1 MILDTLFILLFFA
14 FPAAMFMLMRAAGMP
29 VLQLSLPPFVILAC
43 FAFAYTG
50 LLPLYL
56 GWDEYRALS
65 GVNNRELLILVFL
78 GSSWTIF
85 SLALGAILGRDILG
99 SPRALRPGL
108 TLTSSQQ
115 YRIVLLLV
123 GVALVLADY
132 LARVP
137 KIAILL
143 AIGGSITEA
152 EGVRSMMGNDF
163 GWGYHWYS
171 LAMHHIANLVTFITF
186 ANSLLRKSMASLALF
201 MCAFG
206 LSGFAAVMAIEK
218 GPLVWIMVGLLLVWL
233 LVRNGGSITMRRIL
247 PFMLSLLLVM
257 ALIYMA
263 FEGSASLIEGLLATF
278 SRAFAGSIEP
288 AYHYLQFF
296 PAQHDFLYGRSFPNP
311 GGLFPWEPYRLTE
324 EVMNWAY
331 PNDAGI
337 VRSAP
342 TVFWAELYAN
352 FGVSGVVILPL
363 FVGFALY
370 LLALFVSRL
379 PNGPIKTGYLVWMLL
394 HYKNLAVSSF
404 SNFVIDI
411 YFLGVTLVVVLA
423 LQPWRTSTRRSKGG
437 RKSYSPHAQPPY
449 FTD

>member
-29 VLQLSLPPFVILAC
+29 VLQLSLPSFVILAC

-65 GVNNRELLILVFL
+65 GVNNRDLLILVFL

-115 YRIVLLLV
+115 CRIVLLMA
-123 GVALVLADY
+123 GVALILADY

-137 KIAILL
+137 RIALL
-143 AIGGSITEA
+143 VALDGSIAEA
-152 EGVRSMMGNDF
+152 EMVRSQMGNDF

-171 LAMHHIANLVTFITF
+171 LAMHDIVNLLTFTTF
-186 ANSLLRKSMASLALF
+186 AAWLLRKSTTNLTLF
-201 MCAFG
+201 LCAFG
-206 LSGFAAVMAIEK
+206 LSGFAAVIALEK

-233 LVRNGGSITMRRIL
+233 LVRNGGSITMRHIL
-247 PFMLSLLLVM
+247 PFVMSVLLVM
-257 ALIYMA
+257 ALIYMV
-263 FEGSASLIEGLLATF
+263 FEGSTSLTKGLLATF
-278 SRAFAGSIEP
+278 SRVFAGSIEP

-311 GGLFPWEPYRLTE
+311 GRLFSWEPYRLTV

-352 FGVSGVVILPL
+352 FGVSGIVILPL

-379 PNGPIKTGYLVWMLL
+379 PNGPVKTGYLVWMLL

-404 SNFVIDI
+404 SDFVIDI
-411 YFLGVTLVVVLA
+411 YFVGITLVVLLA
-423 LQPWRTSTRRSKGG
+423 LMPLRLSFG
-437 RKSYSPHAQPPY
+437 RNAYG
-449 FTD
+449 